1 PGAVEEAGAFAV
13 VLEAFPL
20 DRAEEITAQ
29 LEIPTIGIGAGRHC
43 DGQILVLHDLLGL
56 FDRLTPKFAKRYA
69 ELGQIAAD
77 AVSSYVAEVR
87 GGAFPDEAHSF
98 LLRAEQ
104 PSGVIDVET
113 HAAAPAHPPRAAAA
127 PH

>member
-13 VLEAFPL
+13 VLEGIPL
-20 DRAEEITAQ
+20 DLAEEITAQ

-43 DGQILVLHDLLGL
+43 DGQILVLHALLGL
-56 FDRLTPKFAKRYA
+56 FDRLTPKFAKRYV

-77 AVSSYVAEVR
+77 AGSAYVAEVR

-98 LLRAEQ
+98 LLPSRA
-104 PSGVIDVET
+104 
-113 HAAAPAHPPRAAAA
+113 HRAGI
-127 PH
+127 